1 MLLGAVTVLV
11 VVATGA
17 AGAASEPPAAGPKDP
32 TTRAMEKAL
41 RTALGADAVVTVR
54 RAAGSSEDE
63 LLTWAVGE
71 RANLLGIVT
80 WSDEQRR
87 ATLRFVHPSEGRWA
101 DREIKFDASD
111 VPTERGRTVGFAF
124 ASMVPDDAIPPRAA
138 APPAP
143 AAPAPPAPERPIVPP
158 PTSPRRAPDRWSLE
172 AGATAASGINGF
184 GGGFGGLAALRYR
197 IAPSLAIRVAF
208 TAREGDVSPAS
219 ATARTYLGGA
229 GIAWQTW
236 VGAPQRFGVGARA
249 DALLLAHEMVHLSA
263 DDTAPTHLTRVLPAG
278 DLALEGSWR
287 FVEQAGLFVSFGTEV
302 AFGRT
307 DVYVRDRLVAELAAL
322 RIFGEAG
329 VRVSF

>member
-17 AGAASEPPAAGPKDP
+17 AGDPAAATGAKDP

-71 RANLLGIVT
+71 HANLLGIVT

-101 DREIKFDASD
+101 DREIKFDTSD
-111 VPTERGRTVGFAF
+111 IPTERGRTVGFAF

-138 APPAP
+138 APPTP
-143 AAPAPPAPERPIVPP
+143 AAPAPTAPERPIVPP
-158 PTSPRRAPDRWSLE
+158 STPPRRAPDRWSLE
-172 AGATAASGINGF
+172 AGATAASGISGF
-184 GGGFGGLAALRYR
+184 GGGLGGLAALRYR
-197 IAPSLAIRVAF
+197 IAPSFALRVAF

-219 ATARTYLGGA
+219 ATVRTYLGGA
-229 GIAWQTW
+229 GIAWQPW
-236 VGAPQRFGVGARA
+236 VGPSRRFGVGARA

-263 DDTAPTHLTRVLPAG
+263 DDTAPTHLTRVLPAA
-278 DLALEGSWR
+278 DLALEGTWR

-307 DVYVRDRLVAELAAL
+307 DVYVHSRLVAELAAV
-322 RIFGEAG
+322 RVFGEAG